1 MAKVIQ
7 WKHGSSEDSAVFT
20 GALKEITI
28 DDDLHTIRLHDGETP
43 GGALLARVAE
53 VPTKLSQLVDDLS
66 VWRSDELTKLSQLTN
81 DKGFW
86 ATGALTKVSQLQND
100 SGFLT
105 GHCTYCTHCTYC
117 QQCSNCHNCTT
128 INCTTINCTTVN
140 CTTIQC
146 SVYSYC
152 TKCNCDCTDDS
163 CFVSGKLET
172 SKGLIDVHNILIGD
186 EIIDWLGKPVKVVG
200 VSHGHLGS
208 RRAIQMKGRGVN
220 RVTDDHPMLIFR
232 TKRRSYE
239 LCACINSKFD
249 PNKIILADNGVR
261 GRYSEEH
268 DYCGWFIP
276 TIGMPA
282 DTPTVCPIAEREAIV
297 KFGNGYVLV
306 PGRLS

>member
-7 WKHGSSEDSAVFT
+7 WKHGSTEQSEGFT
-20 GALKEITI
+20 GQAKEITI
-28 DDDLHTIRLHDGETP
+28 DDDLHTIRVHDGETP
-43 GGALLARVAE
+43 GGILLARLAE

-86 ATGALTKVSQLQND
+86 ASGALTKVSQLQND

-105 GHCTYCTHCTYC
+105 GHCSYCTHCTYC
-117 QQCSNCHNCTT
+117 QQCTNCHNCTT

-163 CFVSGKLET
+163 CFISGKFLT
-172 SKGLIDVHNILIGD
+172 SRGEIDVHDIRVGDELIDVYGAL
-186 EIIDWLGKPVKVVG
+186 VKVVG
-200 VSHGHLGS
+200 VSHGHLSG
-208 RRAIQMKGRGVN
+208 RKAIKMRGKDGFLL
-220 RVTDDHPMLIFR
+220 TDDHPLVELK
-232 TKRRSYE
+232 KRVLSGYA
-239 LCACINSKFD
+239 ACINSRFNPD
-249 PNKIILADNGVR
+249 KIIRADNGIT

-268 DYCGWFIP
+268 DYSGWFFP
-276 TIGMPA
+276 TIEMSS
-282 DTPTVCPIAEREAIV
+282 DTPTVCPITEKEIAI
-297 KFGNGYVLV
+297 KFGSGYVLV
-306 PGRLS
+306 PGRLP

>member
-86 ATGALTKVSQLQND
+86 ASGALTKVSQLQND

-152 TKCNCDCTDDS
+152 TKCNCNCTDDS

-172 SKGLIDVHNILIGD
+172 SRGLIDVHDIRVGD
-186 EIIDWLGKPVKVVG
+186 ELIDVYEELVKVVG
-200 VSHGHLGS
+200 VSHGLLGT
-208 RRAIQMKGRGVN
+208 RRAISCNTSGEY
-220 RVTDDHPMLIFR
+220 RVTDDHPFLVP
-232 TKRRSYE
+232 RRE
-239 LCACINSKFD
+239 GLEPTACINSSFD
-249 PNKIILADNGVR
+249 PDKIVLGDNRVK
-261 GRYSEEH
+261 GRYLENRT
-268 DYCGWFIP
+268 YVGRFIS
-276 TIGMPA
+276 TIEMPSN
-282 DTPTVCPIAEREAIV
+282 TPTVCPITEKEISI
-297 KFGNGYVLV
+297 KFGGRYVLV

>member
-86 ATGALTKVSQLQND
+86 ASGALTKVSQLQND

-117 QQCSNCHNCTT
+117 QQCANCHNCTT
-128 INCTTINCTTVN
+128 INCTTINCTTV
-140 CTTIQC
+140 
-146 SVYSYC
+146 
-152 TKCNCDCTDDS
+152 KCNWVNCKKCTS
-163 CFVSGKLET
+163 A
-172 SKGLIDVHNILIGD
+172 N
-186 EIIDWLGKPVKVVG
+186 
-200 VSHGHLGS
+200 
-208 RRAIQMKGRGVN
+208 
-220 RVTDDHPMLIFR
+220 
-232 TKRRSYE
+232 
-239 LCACINSKFD
+239 CACSNC
-249 PNKIILADNGVR
+249 AD
-261 GRYSEEH
+261 
-268 DYCGWFIP
+268 CGDD
-276 TIGMPA
+276 GM
-282 DTPTVCPIAEREAIV
+282 
-297 KFGNGYVLV
+297 
-306 PGRLS
+306 